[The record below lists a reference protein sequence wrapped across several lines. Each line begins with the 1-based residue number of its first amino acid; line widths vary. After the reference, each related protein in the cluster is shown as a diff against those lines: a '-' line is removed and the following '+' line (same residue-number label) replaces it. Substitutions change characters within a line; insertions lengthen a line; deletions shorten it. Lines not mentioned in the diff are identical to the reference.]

1 MTGLSESQPIGM
13 EGIADTVN
21 CSRKLLRSAMANQGS
36 HHVKRGSE
44 TLATYGSKEN
54 QGQALN
60 KTRSPSREQLR
71 SPLQQKLVGT
81 AEFCVR
87 LADVAES
94 GRLLNK

>member
-1 MTGLSESQPIGM
+1 MTGRSESQLIGM

-21 CSRKLLRSAMANQGS
+21 CSRKLLRSAMIQGG
-36 HHVKRGSE
+36 HHEKRGSE

-87 LADVAES
+87 LADV
-94 GRLLNK
+94 LT